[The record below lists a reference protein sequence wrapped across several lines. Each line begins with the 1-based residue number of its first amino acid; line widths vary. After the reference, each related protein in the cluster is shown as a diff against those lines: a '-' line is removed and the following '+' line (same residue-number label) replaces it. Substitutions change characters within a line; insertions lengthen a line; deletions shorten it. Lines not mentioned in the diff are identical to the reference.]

1 MTVISEPKPRRRYGE
16 AWTAGAVSFATGT
29 HARAIAMLVVVSLL
43 AFLPGFFQ
51 IPPVDRDEARFA
63 QATKQ
68 MIETGDYIDIKFQD
82 ETRYKKPVGIYWLQ
96 AGVVQLGEALGVPRA
111 RLRIWLYRIPSLIGA
126 IGAVA
131 LTYWAALAFVSR
143 RAAFLAGLIMATSIL
158 LGVEA
163 RLAKTDAVLSL
174 TIVAAMGAM
183 ARAYLAG
190 QGERSVNTHPLVT
203 AAVFWTAIAFGILI
217 KGPLILMVAGLAVVA
232 LAVTDRSV
240 NWILRLKPTIGA
252 VWVLALVLPWFI
264 AIIVRSGDSF
274 FVEAIGHDML
284 AKVESGQEGHG
295 VPPGFYLL
303 LFWVTFFPAAM
314 LAGLAAPAVW
324 RARSDPGAKF
334 LLAWLIPSWIVF
346 ELVPTK
352 LPHYVLPLYPAIAIL
367 IVGVIDGGSLS
378 RNRWLE
384 RGTIWWFILTAAAGL
399 GLIALNVYIGQRLGL
414 PSWAFAAGAAILALF
429 AWTLYRIDGAEAA
442 LVRAAAA
449 SIMLSTAAYAL
460 TFAKIGELF
469 PAVPLSDYVRSTNC
483 PNPATVTAGYH
494 EPSLV
499 FLVGTNLNHGNGTS
513 AADFLNG
520 GSCRFAFIER
530 SQERSFVQRADALG
544 LRYSSGPRIEG
555 YNISGGRPVFIRTYR
570 SERAQ

>member
-1 MTVISEPKPRRRYGE
+1 MTVISEPKPRRRYGD
-16 AWTAGAVSFATGT
+16 AWTAGAVDFATGT
-29 HARAIAMLVVVSLL
+29 NSRAVAVLVVVALF
-43 AFLPGFFQ
+43 AFLPGFFHV
-51 IPPVDRDEARFA
+51 PPVDRDEARFA

-68 MIETGDYIDIKFQD
+68 MIETGDYVDIRFQE

-96 AGVVQLGEALGVPRA
+96 AAVVEFAEAAGLPRA

-126 IGAVA
+126 IGVV
-131 LTYWAALAFVSR
+131 LGTYWAALAFVSR

-163 RLAKTDAVLSL
+163 RLAKTDAVLSF
-174 TIVAAMGAM
+174 TVVVAMGAM
-183 ARAYLAG
+183 ARAYLVG
-190 QGERSVNTHPLVT
+190 QGERSVDTHPLVT
-203 AAVFWTAIAFGILI
+203 AAIFWTAVAFGILV
-217 KGPLILMVAGLAVVA
+217 KGPLIVMIAGLAIIA
-232 LAVTDRSV
+232 LAITDRSAA
-240 NWILRLKPTIGA
+240 WLLRLKPAAGV

-264 AIIVRSGDSF
+264 AIILKSGDSF
-274 FVEAIGHDML
+274 FVEAVGNDLL
-284 AKVESGQEGHG
+284 AKVESGQESHG
-295 VPPGFYLL
+295 VPPGFYFV

-314 LAGLAAPAVW
+314 LAGLAAPAIW

-334 LLAWLIPSWIVF
+334 LLAWLVPSWIVF

-367 IVGVIDGGSLS
+367 IVGVIDSGSLS
-378 RNRWLE
+378 RSRWLE
-384 RGTIWWFILTAAAGL
+384 RGTIWWFVLTAAVGL

-414 PSWAFAAGAAILALF
+414 PSWAFAAAAAILALF
-429 AWTLYRIDGAEAA
+429 AWTLYRVDGAEAA

-449 SIMLSTAAYAL
+449 SIMLSIAAYAL
-460 TFAKIGELF
+460 TFAKIGSLF
-469 PAVPLSDYVRSTNC
+469 PAVPLADYVHSTDC
-483 PNPATVTAGYH
+483 PYPSTVTAGYH

-499 FLVGTNLNHGNGTS
+499 FLAGTDLKHGDGAS

-520 GSCRFAFIER
+520 GGCRFAMIER
-530 SQERSFVQRADALG
+530 SQERSFSQRADALG

-570 SERAQ
+570 SEREP

>member
-1 MTVISEPKPRRRYGE
+1 MTVISEPKPRGRYGD
-16 AWTAGAVSFATGT
+16 AWTAGAVDFATGT
-29 HARAIAMLVVVSLL
+29 HARAIAMLVVVSLF
-43 AFLPGFFQ
+43 AFLPGFFH

-68 MIETGDYIDIKFQD
+68 MIETGDFVDIRFQE

-96 AGVVQLGEALGVPRA
+96 AAVVELAEAAGLPRA

-126 IGAVA
+126 IGVV
-131 LTYWAALAFVSR
+131 LGTYWAALSFVSR

-163 RLAKTDAVLSL
+163 RLAKTDAVLSF
-174 TIVAAMGAM
+174 TVVAAMGAM

-190 QGERSVNTHPLVT
+190 QGERSVDTQPLVT
-203 AAVFWTAIAFGILI
+203 AAIFWTAVAFGILI
-217 KGPLILMVAGLAVVA
+217 KGPLIVMIAGLAIVA
-232 LAVTDRSV
+232 LAVTDRSAAWV
-240 NWILRLKPTIGA
+240 WRLRPGIG
-252 VWVLALVLPWFI
+252 VLWVLALVLPWFI
-264 AIIVRSGDSF
+264 AIILKSGDSF
-274 FVEAIGHDML
+274 FVEAVGQDLL
-284 AKVESGQEGHG
+284 AKVESGQESHG
-295 VPPGFYLL
+295 VPPGFYFV

-314 LAGLAAPAVW
+314 LAGLAAPAIW

-334 LLAWLIPSWIVF
+334 LLAWLVPSWIVF

-352 LPHYVLPLYPAIAIL
+352 LPHYVLPLYPAIAVL
-367 IVGVIDGGSLS
+367 IVGVIDSGSLS

-384 RGTIWWFILTAAAGL
+384 RGTIWWFILTAAVGL

-449 SIMLSTAAYAL
+449 SIMLSVAAYAL
-460 TFAKIGELF
+460 TFAKIGSLF
-469 PAVPLSDYVRSTNC
+469 PAVPLADYVHSTDC
-483 PNPATVTAGYH
+483 PNPSTVTAGYH

-499 FLVGTNLNHGNGTS
+499 FLAGTDLKHGDGAS
-513 AADFLNG
+513 AAEFLNG
-520 GSCRFAFIER
+520 GPCRFALIER
-530 SQERSFVQRADALG
+530 GEERSFSQRADALG
-544 LRYSSGPRIEG
+544 LRYSSGPRVEG

-570 SERAQ
+570 SEREP

>member
-1 MTVISEPKPRRRYGE
+1 MTVISEPKPRGRYGG
-16 AWTAGAVSFATGT
+16 AWTAGAVDFATGT
-29 HARAIAMLVVVSLL
+29 HARAVAMLVVVALF
-43 AFLPGFFQ
+43 AFLPGFFHV
-51 IPPVDRDEARFA
+51 PPVDRDEARFA

-68 MIETGDYIDIKFQD
+68 MIETGDYVDIRFQD

-96 AGVVQLGEALGVPRA
+96 AAAVELAEAAGLPHA

-126 IGAVA
+126 IGVV
-131 LTYWAALAFVSR
+131 LGTYWAALAFVSR

-163 RLAKTDAVLSL
+163 RLAKTDAVLSFSV
-174 TIVAAMGAM
+174 VAAMGAM

-190 QGERSVNTHPLVT
+190 QGERGVDTQPLVT
-203 AAVFWTAIAFGILI
+203 AAIFWTAVAFGILI
-217 KGPLILMVAGLAVVA
+217 KGPLIVMIAGLAIVA
-232 LAVTDRSV
+232 LAVTDRSAA
-240 NWILRLKPTIGA
+240 WLLRLKPAIGA

-264 AIIVRSGDSF
+264 AIILKSGDSF
-274 FVEAIGHDML
+274 FVEAVGHDLL
-284 AKVESGQEGHG
+284 AKVESGQESHG
-295 VPPGFYLL
+295 VPPGFYFL
-303 LFWVTFFPAAM
+303 LFWATFFPAAM

-334 LLAWLIPSWIVF
+334 LLAWLVPSWIVF

-367 IVGVIDGGSLS
+367 IVGVIDSQSLS

-384 RGTIWWFILTAAAGL
+384 RGTIWWFILTSAAGL

-442 LVRAAAA
+442 LVRASAA
-449 SIMLSTAAYAL
+449 SIMLSIAAYAL
-460 TFAKIGELF
+460 TFAKIGSLF
-469 PAVPLSDYVRSTNC
+469 PAVPLADYVHSTDC
-483 PNPATVTAGYH
+483 PNPSTVTAGYH

-499 FLVGTNLNHGNGTS
+499 FLAGTDLKHGDGAS
-513 AADFLNG
+513 AAEFLNG
-520 GSCRFAFIER
+520 GGCRFALIER
-530 SQERSFVQRADALG
+530 GQERSFSQRADALG
-544 LRYSSGPRIEG
+544 LRYSSGPRVEG

-570 SERAQ
+570 SEREP

>member
-1 MTVISEPKPRRRYGE
+1 MTVITEPKPRQRRGD
-16 AWTAGAVSFATGT
+16 AWTAGAVNFATASHT
-29 HARAIAMLVVVSLL
+29 RALGILIALALL
-43 AFLPGFFQ
+43 AFLPGFFH

-68 MIETGDYIDIKFQD
+68 MIESGDYIDIKFQD

-96 AGVVQLGEALGVPRA
+96 AGVVRLAEAAGLPNA
-111 RLRIWLYRIPSLIGA
+111 RLRIWLYRIPSLLGA
-126 IGAVA
+126 IGVV
-131 LTYWAALAFVSR
+131 LGTYWTALAFVSR
-143 RAAFLAGLIMATSIL
+143 RAAFLAGVIMAASIL

-163 RLAKTDAVLSL
+163 RLAKTDAVLAL
-174 TIVAAMGAM
+174 TVVAAMGAM

-203 AAVFWTAIAFGILI
+203 AAVFWTAIAAGILI
-217 KGPLILMVAGLAVVA
+217 KGPLILMIAGLAIVA

-240 NWILRLKPTIGA
+240 VWLLRLKPGVGVLWA
-252 VWVLALVLPWFI
+252 LALVLPWFI
-264 AIIVRSGDSF
+264 AIVLRSGDSF
-274 FVEAIGHDML
+274 FVEAIGHDLL
-284 AKVESGQEGHG
+284 AKVESGQESHG

-303 LFWVTFFPAAM
+303 LFWVTFFPGAM

-324 RARSDPGAKF
+324 RARSDPGARF

-352 LPHYVLPLYPAIAIL
+352 LPHYVLPLYPAVAIL
-367 IVGVIDGGSLS
+367 IAGVIDSQSLS

-384 RGTIWWFILTAAAGL
+384 RGTVWWFALAAAAGI
-399 GLIALNVYIGQRLGL
+399 GLIVLNLTIGQRLGL
-414 PSWAFAAGAAILALF
+414 PSWAFAAAAAILALF
-429 AWTLYRIDGAEAA
+429 AWTLYRVDGAEAA

-449 SIMLSTAAYAL
+449 AVMLSIAAYAL
-460 TFAKIGELF
+460 TFAKIGSLF
-469 PAVPLSDYVRSTNC
+469 PAVPLADYVRSTNC
-483 PNPATVTAGYH
+483 PDPGIVTAGYH

-499 FLVGTNLNHGNGTS
+499 FLAGTDLNHGDGAS

-530 SQERSFVQRADALG
+530 AQERSFVQRAEALG
-544 LRYSSGPRIEG
+544 LRYASGPRVEG
-555 YNISGGRPVFIRTYR
+555 YNISGGRPVFIKTYR
-570 SERAQ
+570 SELSP